1 MIHYMLL
8 CRLAIWRVVLVSNSD
23 LFRKAWGSFAT
34 GVSLITTVEEDGSVH
49 GMTANGIASVSL
61 NPMLAMVCVGHSSN
75 TFPILTATGK
85 FGINILAE
93 QQKHIGEY
101 YAKSDTSETEKS
113 PANFKLTKSGVPF
126 LENSLASMDCKVI
139 NAHVE
144 GDHTVF
150 IGEVIEIEVSEGSPL
165 LFYTGKWMTFNQ

>member
-1 MIHYMLL
+1 M
-8 CRLAIWRVVLVSNSD
+8 SNSD
-23 LFRKAWGSFAT
+23 LFRQAWGSFAT

-61 NPMLAMVCVGHSSN
+61 DPMLAMVCVGHSAK
-75 TFPILTATGK
+75 TFPILEASRK

-93 QQKHIGEY
+93 DQKSIGEY
-101 YAKSDTSETEKS
+101 YAKSDNSGDDKS
-113 PANFKLTKSGVPF
+113 PAAFKLTRSGTPF
-126 LENSLASMDCKVI
+126 LAGSLASMDCSVI

-150 IGEVIEIEVSEGSPL
+150 IGQVSEIEVSNGSPL
-165 LFYTGKWMTFNQ
+165 LFYGGKWMTLN